1 MKLYPKATQNRY
13 KLGQPGFEKGWL
25 FLRAAAKNFAL
36 LQILFFGLFAWVFGS
51 LYQQT
56 SHTHNLTVAFVDY
69 DGGAIGAAIRE
80 AYSSLQGDNFPAL
93 QEQSVASFP
102 DPADLWSAVCGID
115 YWAAL
120 YVSAGASDR
129 LHQALGGGPPALAYN
144 RSDVVSFIWNEVRY
158 SSVIDAAV
166 ATGLQTLSAAARVA
180 YSTANGTGQVQSVS
194 NSEALAVF
202 ADPWQLQS
210 LNIKPTTQGSRAIYN
225 TIVIILILIQEF
237 LYLGT
242 INGLSVSFSIFL
254 KLHPS
259 RIIVVRNL
267 NSLSYTLVGSLCT
280 SGAIWAFRS
289 GWDVGG
295 GQFMLTWI
303 ALWLFA
309 HLNFLTLDTFTSW
322 LPAPY
327 VPMALIAWVTW
338 NVSSILLPFELS
350 PGFYQIGYIFPGH
363 QVYQTLL
370 DIWSGGCNPQLHIS
384 LPIMFAWEIFG
395 FLLSSL
401 GIYRKAHYASL
412 GEEEQTRQFDERL
425 DAAMEFQRKREKEVR
440 EAEAEAEAAARARGE
455 DEVEKIVTAEDVGRT
470 DSDVRRQLED
480 VMKRE
485 NSRASRER
493 RASRPFN
500 YGLAFDLPFGQDR
513 GNDSDG

>member
-1 MKLYPKATQNRY
+1 MPVSPTRPICGRPSAALTIGPLSMSRPVHRT
-13 KLGQPGFEKGWL
+13 GFI
-25 FLRAAAKNFAL
+25 RPSAAAPLHSPTTGVMSFL
-36 LQILFFGLFAWVFGS
+36 
-51 LYQQT
+51 
-56 SHTHNLTVAFVDY
+56 
-69 DGGAIGAAIRE
+69 
-80 AYSSLQGDNFPAL
+80 SS
-93 QEQSVASFP
+93 
-102 DPADLWSAVCGID
+102 GI
-115 YWAAL
+115 
-120 YVSAGASDR
+120 
-129 LHQALGGGPPALAYN
+129 
-144 RSDVVSFIWNEVRY
+144 EVRY

-237 LYLGT
+237 FYLGT

-327 VPMALIAWVTW
+327 VPMALIAWDDMECV
-338 NVSSILLPFELS
+338 VHPAAVRAGLPDSIKSAISF
-350 PGFYQIGYIFPGH
+350 
-363 QVYQTLL
+363 L
-370 DIWSGGCNPQLHIS
+370 D
-384 LPIMFAWEIFG
+384 
-395 FLLSSL
+395 
-401 GIYRKAHYASL
+401 
-412 GEEEQTRQFDERL
+412 TRC
-425 DAAMEFQRKREKEVR
+425 
-440 EAEAEAEAAARARGE
+440 
-455 DEVEKIVTAEDVGRT
+455 I
-470 DSDVRRQLED
+470 RRC
-480 VMKRE
+480 
-485 NSRASRER
+485 
-493 RASRPFN
+493 
-500 YGLAFDLPFGQDR
+500 
-513 GNDSDG
+513 